1 MRKLS
6 KSMTVGQFQNGYWY
20 TTQLKEFAESIGIP
34 SANKLRKDE
43 LEKAIEVFLNTGKI
57 KPPTKR
63 SLSKTAI
70 RDVDKG
76 LALNLP
82 VINYTSNRETK
93 QFIEQQARKLQ
104 PDLKR
109 KSGARYRLNRWR
121 EEQLTNGIKIT
132 YKDLIKRYIELNQT
146 EGSFARIPH
155 GRYINFL
162 AEFLANE
169 ENATRDQGIRIW
181 KRLKKMDLPKT
192 YRAWK
197 GTSRKKIR
205 LGG

>member
-1 MRKLS
+1 
-6 KSMTVGQFQNGYWY
+6 MTISQFQNGYWY
-20 TTQLKEFAESIGIP
+20 TTELKEFAESIGIP

-43 LEKAIEVFLNTGKI
+43 LERAIKVFLKTGNI
-57 KPPTKR
+57 KKPTKR
-63 SLSKTAI
+63 SLSKTGI

-76 LALNLP
+76 LTLNLP
-82 VINYTSNRETK
+82 VINYTSNNETK

-104 PDLKR
+104 PNLKR

-121 EEQLTNGIKIT
+121 EEQLINGIRIT

-169 ENATRDQGIRIW
+169 DSATREQGIRAW
-181 KRLKKMDLPKT
+181 KQLKKMELPKT

-197 GTSRKKIR
+197 SSDRKK
-205 LGG
+205 LPAVD

>member
-1 MRKLS
+1 MHKLS
-6 KSMTVGQFQNGYWY
+6 KSMTVSQFQNGYWY
-20 TTQLKEFAESIGIP
+20 TTELKGFAESIGIP

-43 LEKAIEVFLNTGKI
+43 LEKAIKVFLKTGNI
-57 KPPTKR
+57 KKPTKR
-63 SLSKTAI
+63 SLSKTGI

-76 LALNLP
+76 LTLNLP
-82 VINYTSNRETK
+82 VINYTSNDETK

-121 EEQLTNGIKIT
+121 EEKLTNGIKIT
-132 YKDLIKRYIELNQT
+132 YEDLIKRYVELNQT

-155 GRYINFL
+155 PRYINFL

-169 ENATRDQGIRIW
+169 ENATREQGIRAW
-181 KRLKKMDLPKT
+181 KQLKKMELPKT

-197 GTSRKKIR
+197 GGRRRK
-205 LGG
+205 

>member
-1 MRKLS
+1 
-6 KSMTVGQFQNGYWY
+6 MTVSQFQNGYWY
-20 TTQLKEFAESIGIP
+20 TTELKQFAESIGIP

-43 LEKAIEVFLNTGKI
+43 LEKAIEVFLKTGNI
-57 KPPTKR
+57 KQPTKR
-63 SLSKTAI
+63 SLSKTGI

-76 LALNLP
+76 LTLNLP
-82 VINYTSNRETK
+82 VINYTSNDETK
-93 QFIEQQARKLQ
+93 QFIEQQAGKLQ

-121 EEQLTNGIKIT
+121 EEKLTNGIKIT
-132 YKDLIKRYIELNQT
+132 YEDLIKRYVELNQT

-155 GRYINFL
+155 PRYINFL

-169 ENATRDQGIRIW
+169 ENATREQGIRAW
-181 KRLKKMDLPKT
+181 KQLKKMDSPKT

-197 GTSRKKIR
+197 SRGRKK
-205 LGG
+205 

>member
-1 MRKLS
+1 
-6 KSMTVGQFQNGYWY
+6 MTVSQFQNGYWY
-20 TTQLKEFAESIGIP
+20 TTELKGFAESIGIP

-43 LEKAIEVFLNTGKI
+43 LEKAIKVFLKTGNI
-57 KPPTKR
+57 KKPTKR
-63 SLSKTAI
+63 SLSKTGI

-76 LALNLP
+76 LTLNLP
-82 VINYTSNRETK
+82 VINYTSNDETK

-121 EEQLTNGIKIT
+121 EEKLTNGIKIT
-132 YKDLIKRYIELNQT
+132 YEDLIKRYVELNQT

-155 GRYINFL
+155 PRYINFL

-169 ENATRDQGIRIW
+169 ENATREQGIRAW
-181 KRLKKMDLPKT
+181 KQLKKMELPKT

-197 GTSRKKIR
+197 GGRRRK
-205 LGG
+205 

>member
-1 MRKLS
+1 MHKLS
-6 KSMTVGQFQNGYWY
+6 KSMTVSQFQNGYWY
-20 TTQLKEFAESIGIP
+20 TTELKGFAESIGIP

-43 LEKAIEVFLNTGKI
+43 LEKAIEVFLKTGII
-57 KPPTKR
+57 KQPTKR
-63 SLSKTAI
+63 SLSKTGI

-76 LALNLP
+76 LTLNLP
-82 VINYTSNRETK
+82 VINYTSNDETK

-132 YKDLIKRYIELNQT
+132 YEDLIKCYVELNQT

-155 GRYINFL
+155 PRYINFL

-169 ENATRDQGIRIW
+169 ENATREQGIRAW
-181 KRLKKMDLPKT
+181 KQLKKMDSPKT

-197 GTSRKKIR
+197 STSRKK
-205 LGG
+205 

>member
-1 MRKLS
+1 MHKLS
-6 KSMTVGQFQNGYWY
+6 KSMTVSQFQNGYWY
-20 TTQLKEFAESIGIP
+20 TTELKQFAESIGIP

-43 LEKAIEVFLNTGKI
+43 LEKAIEVFLKTGNI
-57 KPPTKR
+57 KQPTKR
-63 SLSKTAI
+63 SLSKTGI

-76 LALNLP
+76 LTLNLP
-82 VINYTSNRETK
+82 VINYTSNDETK

-121 EEQLTNGIKIT
+121 EEKLTNGIKIT
-132 YKDLIKRYIELNQT
+132 YEDLIKRYVELNQT

-155 GRYINFL
+155 PRYINFL

-169 ENATRDQGIRIW
+169 ENATREQGIRAW
-181 KRLKKMDLPKT
+181 KQLKKMDSPKT

-197 GTSRKKIR
+197 SRGRKK
-205 LGG
+205 